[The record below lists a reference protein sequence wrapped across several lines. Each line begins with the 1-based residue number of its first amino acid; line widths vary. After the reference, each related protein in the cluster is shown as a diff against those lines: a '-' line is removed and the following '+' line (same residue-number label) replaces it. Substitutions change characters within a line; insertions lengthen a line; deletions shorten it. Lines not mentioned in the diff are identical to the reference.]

1 MVGEEITAFGQQPVH
16 NNWHLWVCLRS
27 SGTKNQQRWYSCVV
41 RCYLTICQRA
51 PRWNHPDTS
60 RQSLYQQHLN
70 LSKVDLVDLLKAA
83 TKDQLFHGLTTWA
96 TAHQNRAPQ
105 IETKVYVKPTNTGL
119 LLHNHSHVAM
129 RYKRGLLKTMLDRAY
144 RLSACWSYFSVEC
157 DRLRRIFFWLK
168 YPLSLIISTIR
179 DSVALK
185 AEDQPPKPAPAES
198 PPVRIVSPA
207 I

>member
-1 MVGEEITAFGQQPVH
+1 MLDTTSATSFLQVL
-16 NNWHLWVCLRS
+16 NNCHSSVNFTTETENNGVLLFLGMYCL
-27 SGTKNQQRWYSCVV
+27 
-41 RCYLTICQRA
+41 
-51 PRWNHPDTS
+51 
-60 RQSLYQQHLN
+60 
-70 LSKVDLVDLLKAA
+70 
-83 TKDQLFHGLTTWA
+83 
-96 TAHQNRAPQ
+96 NRASQ